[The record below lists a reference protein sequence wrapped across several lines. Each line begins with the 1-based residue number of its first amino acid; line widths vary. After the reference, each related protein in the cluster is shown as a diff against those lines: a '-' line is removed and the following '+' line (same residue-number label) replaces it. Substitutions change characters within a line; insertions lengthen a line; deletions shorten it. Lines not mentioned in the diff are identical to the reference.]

1 MSTQVRNTRD
11 FYLENLTLRTAVTT
25 VDIRLTS
32 IEISYQE
39 DIFKNSCHGY
49 VMMAEGAGY
58 VESLKLSGGE
68 TLQLILGKTGSSD
81 KITKNFTVYKI
92 DKRKSTGN
100 RQSESYLLYFCTRE
114 MIYSER
120 VKVNTSYSEPISI
133 TDIVSDICETY
144 LGTSI
149 VRSRNTYGNYNFV
162 IPNLTP
168 FDAIN
173 WLSNYARPE
182 PPYVGAD
189 FVFFENKDG
198 FNFLPLQAMINPGSS
213 DCKEYGQYSFN
224 PSNIDTKDF
233 QMQSQTALTYEIL
246 SSYDTL
252 RGLASGAFANRLIS
266 VDILTRKKK
275 ETKFNYLDYFEEVGG
290 SGAILNDYAIKAP
303 SFDVGDPMLK
313 MVFSNF
319 DQENNSVVQARP
331 GSVATNI
338 NAETYIPYRTA
349 QLSLINYQRIKLSVP
364 GDPNLSVGYVTRF
377 FLQSKNPG
385 QTEQDAY
392 YSGRF
397 LITAIRH
404 LITQSSYTTVMEIA
418 KESVTEPYKDPV

>member
-1 MSTQVRNTRD
+1 MAVQVRNTRD
-11 FYLENLTLRTAVTT
+11 FYLENLSLKTAVST

-39 DIFKNSCHGY
+39 DIFKNACHGY
-49 VMMAEGAGY
+49 VMMAEGSGY

-68 TLQLILGKTGSSD
+68 TLQMILGKDGSSK

-92 DKRKSTGN
+92 DKRKLTGN
-100 RQSESYLLYFCTRE
+100 RQSESYVLYFCTRE

-120 VKVNTSYSEPISI
+120 VKINTSYTEPTTVSK
-133 TDIVSDICETY
+133 IVADICENY
-144 LGTSI
+144 LGTT
-149 VRSRNTYGNYNFV
+149 VTRNRETYGNFNFV
-162 IPNLTP
+162 VPNLTP

-173 WLSNYARPE
+173 WLSIYARPE

-189 FVFFENKDG
+189 YLFFENKDG
-198 FNFLPLQAMINPGSS
+198 FNFLSLQSMIDSASG
-213 DCKEYGQYSFN
+213 DCKEYGYYSYN
-224 PSNIDTKDF
+224 PTNIDTKDF
-233 QMQSQTALTYEIL
+233 QLQSQSALTYEIL

-275 ETKFNYLDYFEEVGG
+275 QTKFNYLDYFDEVEGA
-290 SGAILNDYAIKAP
+290 GAILNDYAIKPP
-303 SFDVGDPMLK
+303 SFEVGDPMLK

-319 DQENNSVVQARP
+319 DQENNSVIQARP
-331 GSVATNI
+331 GSVAFNI

-349 QLSLINYQRIKLSVP
+349 QLSLMNYQRIKLSVP

-377 FLQSKNPG
+377 YLQSKNPG

-404 LITQSSYTTVMEIA
+404 MITQSSYTTVMEIA